1 MCGVYWLISVNG
13 SLTPWFR
20 WIYWF
25 WQPSQSLN
33 PIKPDPD
40 NFLILPLIPRLTFK
54 THESFMLIPLM
65 LHCCTLLYSW
75 LGMKIMTILIFI
87 GVQTPCIMCG
97 RPHFLIQKYSIS
109 CKHLATKVQSS
120 TPTNCLPHIPQQPIA
135 TLLEVL
141 LH

>member
-1 MCGVYWLISVNG
+1 MIITLASQFHNYLPWVNSRLACLILNVKALVGAFNQKKALVGAFSAIVKTSPLPCGPQCPVCGVYWLISVNG

-54 THESFMLIPLM
+54 THESFMSPVPT
-65 LHCCTLLYSW
+65 LHPASCSI
-75 LGMKIMTILIFI
+75 LGF
-87 GVQTPCIMCG
+87 G
-97 RPHFLIQKYSIS
+97 
-109 CKHLATKVQSS
+109 
-120 TPTNCLPHIPQQPIA
+120 
-135 TLLEVL
+135 
-141 LH
+141 